1 MHAHSAS
8 SLVVITPLA
17 ADGRKCLKEIPVV
30 RRVLLSGEDGAVEL
44 GRGRPSPRRDAC
56 QADLG
61 APMRW
66 RKTAGPA
73 VGCPAGGK
81 RIGQGR
87 LHMTPQLGVSGIPD
101 TQTCERHR

>member
-1 MHAHSAS
+1 MWSGPGA
-8 SLVVITPLA
+8 
-17 ADGRKCLKEIPVV
+17 
-30 RRVLLSGEDGAVEL
+30 LLLGEDGAVEL
-44 GRGRPSPRRDAC
+44 GRGRPSRRRDAC

-73 VGCPAGGK
+73 VGCPPGRK

-87 LHMTPQLGVSGIPD
+87 LHMTPQLGGSGIPD